1 MPITT
6 VLFDLDETICEHPRS
21 GEDRLNA
28 AFERADIEPFFDTA
42 DIRRWLPKINED
54 NDLEFR
60 RALFRAIAREK
71 QRDLHIAS
79 DLVDAYRE
87 PDPTRVQFLPGAKQV
102 LETFASDYRLGLVTN
117 GPRETQQLKLDALDI
132 TDAFDTTIF
141 SEPGRPVKPD
151 TEPFERALT
160 LLDASPQTSVHV
172 GNSIRSDVA
181 GANAA
186 GLHSVWVPRPASI
199 VDREQTSVIPD
210 ETIETLSQLPAV
222 VSES

>member
-1 MPITT
+1 M
-6 VLFDLDETICEHPRS
+6 
-21 GEDRLNA
+21 
-28 AFERADIEPFFDTA
+28 
-42 DIRRWLPKINED
+42 
-54 NDLEFR
+54 
-60 RALFRAIAREK
+60 
-71 QRDLHIAS
+71 
-79 DLVDAYRE
+79 
-87 PDPTRVQFLPGAKQV
+87 